1 MMTLREALD
10 LVPDFRSSQG
20 RRHSLGAI
28 LALATCATQLIR
40 HSAMG
45 AGPRGCYGAA
55 FGVQPGEDTLRG
67 HPPPG
72 VRLDVAA
79 FEAEVGNWL
88 ANSGVEADDPL
99 SLDGKTLRGVHGQ
112 EIPGVHL
119 VSAYLA
125 ALGQCWRR

>member
-28 LALATCATQLIR
+28 LALATCAMLCGARSR
-40 HSAMG
+40 HSSMG

-72 VRLDVAA
+72 VQ
-79 FEAEVGNWL
+79 GP
-88 ANSGVEADDPL
+88 G
-99 SLDGKTLRGVHGQ
+99 RGG
-112 EIPGVHL
+112 L
-119 VSAYLA
+119 
-125 ALGQCWRR
+125 

>member
-10 LVPDFRSSQG
+10 LAPDFRSSQG

-28 LALATCATQLIR
+28 LALATCAMLCGARSLYAIA
-40 HSAMG
+40 AMG

-72 VRLDVAA
+72 VQ
-79 FEAEVGNWL
+79 GP
-88 ANSGVEADDPL
+88 G
-99 SLDGKTLRGVHGQ
+99 RGG
-112 EIPGVHL
+112 L
-119 VSAYLA
+119 
-125 ALGQCWRR
+125 